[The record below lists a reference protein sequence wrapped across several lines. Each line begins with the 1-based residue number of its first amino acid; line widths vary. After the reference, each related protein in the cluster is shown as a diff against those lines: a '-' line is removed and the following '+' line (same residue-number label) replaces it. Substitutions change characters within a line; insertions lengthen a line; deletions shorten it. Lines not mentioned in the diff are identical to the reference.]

1 MFMVFKEQRA
11 PAVHVKCQGLRIGR
25 GKVPPQPDVVD
36 GLVFL
41 GGHIHPGCILE
52 GEFIVG
58 KVIVESA
65 VGMERKDG
73 RIAADGVADDVGVV
87 VPEYGHLARLC
98 GWGVGEEVSKWGKF
112 GVSREGERR

>member
-1 MFMVFKEQRA
+1 
-11 PAVHVKCQGLRIGR
+11 
-25 GKVPPQPDVVD
+25 VPPQPDVVD

-73 RIAADGVADDVGVV
+73 RIAADGRRAGIRTSGAALWLGRGRRGI
-87 VPEYGHLARLC
+87 EMGKIRGLAGGRKM
-98 GWGVGEEVSKWGKF
+98 VSTLLF
-112 GVSREGERR
+112 CLDHSSRGTIDIAA